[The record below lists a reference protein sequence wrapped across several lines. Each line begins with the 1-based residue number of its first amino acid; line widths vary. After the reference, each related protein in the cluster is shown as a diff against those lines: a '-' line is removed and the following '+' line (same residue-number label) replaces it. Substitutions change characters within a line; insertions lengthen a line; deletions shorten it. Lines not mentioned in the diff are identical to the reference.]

1 MDYIVT
7 SLTKYSVSAR
17 ITIGLKI
24 IQTKVKSH
32 LTTCLQ
38 YSLRNGMNYTH
49 AIKRYKIELHV

>member
-38 YSLRNGMNYTH
+38 YSLRNG
-49 AIKRYKIELHV
+49 I